1 MRPRGA
7 RVPPPGRRDHVSHGL
22 RSTASFSTITSMS
35 EEGFEFQSL
44 EELADAMEQQ
54 TEGPPAV
61 EVWQDYDPSQ
71 RFIAVFP
78 VTAAQGAAA
87 STVAYYIFEPGRH
100 SGLHADNAEEVIYC
114 ADGVGEVFVS
124 GKQVKLE
131 PGEGDAGSAG
141 VAVWLVRAG
150 GMVSGRGSGGSGS
163 RAGWGVGCDAA
174 WRPWRLCRWGR
185 LVRSRRGLRFPFAG
199 LAELVDAPGV
209 AVWFV

>member
-1 MRPRGA
+1 
-7 RVPPPGRRDHVSHGL
+7 
-22 RSTASFSTITSMS
+22 MS

-78 VTAAQGAAA
+78 LTPAQGAAA
-87 STVAYYIFEPGRH
+87 STVAYFIFEPGRH

-131 PGEGDAGSAG
+131 PGEFVVVNAG
-141 VAVWLVRAG
+141 VQHDVYAYGSVELRLLSFFSTAVVESTFQDPI
-150 GMVSGRGSGGSGS
+150 MPMGSNVMTSNLS
-163 RAGWGVGCDAA
+163 APVIREITADEL
-174 WRPWRLCRWGR
+174 P
-185 LVRSRRGLRFPFAG
+185 
-199 LAELVDAPGV
+199 AELQHLAGPSEEPPGEG
-209 AVWFV
+209 

>member
-1 MRPRGA
+1 
-7 RVPPPGRRDHVSHGL
+7 
-22 RSTASFSTITSMS
+22 MS

-78 VTAAQGAAA
+78 LTPAQGAAA

-131 PGEGDAGSAG
+131 PGEFVVVNAG
-141 VAVWLVRAG
+141 VQHDVYAYGSVELRLLSFFSTAVVESTFQDPIMPMGSNVMTSNLSAPVIREITAEELPPELQHLAG
-150 GMVSGRGSGGSGS
+150 PSEE
-163 RAGWGVGCDAA
+163 
-174 WRPWRLCRWGR
+174 P
-185 LVRSRRGLRFPFAG
+185 
-199 LAELVDAPGV
+199 PGEG
-209 AVWFV
+209 

>member
-1 MRPRGA
+1 
-7 RVPPPGRRDHVSHGL
+7 
-22 RSTASFSTITSMS
+22 MS

-44 EELADAMEQQ
+44 DELADAMEQQ
-54 TEGPPAV
+54 AEGPPAV

-78 VTAAQGAAA
+78 LTPAQGAAA

-131 PGEGDAGSAG
+131 PGEFVVVNEGIQHDVYAYGS
-141 VAVWLVRAG
+141 VELRLLSFFPTAVVESTFQDPIMPMGTNVLSSDIAAPVVREITA
-150 GMVSGRGSGGSGS
+150 
-163 RAGWGVGCDAA
+163 DELPPELQHLAA
-174 WRPWRLCRWGR
+174 PTDE
-185 LVRSRRGLRFPFAG
+185 PP
-199 LAELVDAPGV
+199 AEG
-209 AVWFV
+209 